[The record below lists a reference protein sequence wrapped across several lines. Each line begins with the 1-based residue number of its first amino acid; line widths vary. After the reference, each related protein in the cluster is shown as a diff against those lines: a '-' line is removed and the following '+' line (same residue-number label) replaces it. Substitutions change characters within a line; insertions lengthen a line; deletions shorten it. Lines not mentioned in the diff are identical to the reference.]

1 MNKFFDN
8 EITCAAAVFLLGID
22 AFVILCAGFY
32 STFQVPM
39 FAYCNM
45 YMGTGISTEF
55 TGVLMLS
62 LFVLLA
68 VIIRSAGHYRGN
80 ELAKNTVIDRIP
92 IDIVYTVLGTA
103 FFFFGWGVAEF
114 SMQIYDMYV
123 EAGFPRALLDSYDSY
138 TGIITDALANYILD
152 LVPFPVFALCFSV
165 MYFSLIFMVTTT
177 VRRLKTKTFLSTSIL
192 WIACVWCARLTIKCF
207 KAIGRWIKGFLHI
220 FSDIKITAK
229 FTIACVIL
237 YLVEFLLGAKYHY
250 IDWGYF
256 WILTTIICIG
266 VYVTCAKWILGYRK
280 IEDGIEHISNGE
292 TDYQISKKYMPK
304 GLEKSADSL
313 NNISWAVAASAQKQ
327 IKAERFRTELITNV
341 SHDLKTPL
349 TSIVNYVDL
358 LSAEPME
365 SEKRK
370 GYIEVLQRQ
379 SSRLKK
385 LLFDLVEAS
394 KASTG
399 NINTVI
405 EPTNISTLLN
415 QAAGEYTDK
424 ARKRGLEISM
434 DLPENDIYL
443 NTDGRLLWRVFD
455 NLLGNACKYSM
466 PGTRIY
472 MSRQKEENRRSVTF
486 KNISKERLNIS
497 ADELMERF
505 VRGDSSRNT
514 EGSGL
519 GLSIAQ
525 SLTEILGG
533 KLEISID
540 GDLFKAI
547 VKIENRENQEN

>member
-1 MNKFFDN
+1 MKKFFDN
-8 EITCAAAVFLLGID
+8 EITCGVAVFLLGID
-22 AFVILCAGFY
+22 AFVFLCASFY
-32 STFQVPM
+32 ATFKVPM

-45 YMGTGISTEF
+45 YIGTGISTEF
-55 TGVLMLS
+55 SGVLMLS

-68 VIIRSAGHYRGN
+68 VIIRSVGHYRGE
-80 ELAKNTVIDRIP
+80 ELAKDTVIDRIP
-92 IDIVYTVLGTA
+92 IEIVYTVLGTA

-123 EAGFPRALLDSYDSY
+123 EAGFPRALLDSY
-138 TGIITDALANYILD
+138 TGITADTLANYILD

-177 VRRLKTKTFLSTSIL
+177 VRRLKTKTFLSTSLL
-192 WIACVWCARLTIKCF
+192 WIACVWCARLTIRCF
-207 KAIGRWIKGFLHI
+207 NALNRRVKGLFYT
-220 FSDIKITAK
+220 FSDVKITAK

-237 YLVEFLLGAKYHY
+237 YIIEFYLLITVG
-250 IDWGYF
+250 DWNPGGF
-256 WILTTIICIG
+256 WIWSTIICIG
-266 VYVTCAKWILGYRK
+266 VYVICAKWILGYRK
-280 IEDGIEHISNGE
+280 IEEGIEHISNGE

-313 NNISWAVAASAQKQ
+313 NNISRAVAASAQKQ

-370 GYIEVLQRQ
+370 EYIEVLQRQ

-424 ARKRGLEISM
+424 ARKRGLEISI

-455 NLLGNACKYSM
+455 NLLNNACKYSM

>member
-8 EITCAAAVFLLGID
+8 EITCAAAVFLLEID

-68 VIIRSAGHYRGN
+68 VIIRSAGHYRGS

-92 IDIVYTVLGTA
+92 IEIVYTVLGTA

-114 SMQIYDMYV
+114 TMQIYDMYV
-123 EAGFPRALLDSYDSY
+123 DAGFPRALLKSS
-138 TGIITDALANYILD
+138 TGITTDALANYILD
-152 LVPFPVFALCFSV
+152 VVPFPVFALCFSV

-192 WIACVWCARLTIKCF
+192 WIAFVWCARLTIRCF
-207 KAIGRWIKGFLHI
+207 NAIGRWIKGVRHI
-220 FSDIKITAK
+220 FSDMKITAK

-237 YLVEFLLGAKYHY
+237 YIIEFYLLITLG
-250 IDWGYF
+250 DLNTFGF
-256 WILTTIICIG
+256 WIWSTIICIG

-280 IEDGIEHISNGE
+280 IEEGIEHISNGE

-304 GLEKSADSL
+304 GLEKSTDSL
-313 NNISWAVAASAQKQ
+313 NNISRAVAASAQKQ

-394 KASTG
+394 KASTD

-472 MSRQKEENRRSVTF
+472 MSRQKEENGRSVIF
-486 KNISKERLNIS
+486 KNISKDRLNIS

>member
-92 IDIVYTVLGTA
+92 IEIVYTVLGTA

-114 SMQIYDMYV
+114 TMQIYDMYV
-123 EAGFPRALLDSYDSY
+123 EAGFPRALLDSY
-138 TGIITDALANYILD
+138 TGITADTLANYILD

-192 WIACVWCARLTIKCF
+192 WIACVWCARLTIRCF
-207 KAIGRWIKGFLHI
+207 KAIGRWIKGVRYV
-220 FSDIKITAK
+220 FSDMKITAK

-237 YLVEFLLGAKYHY
+237 YIIEFYLLITVG
-250 IDWGYF
+250 DWDPGGF
-256 WILTTIICIG
+256 WIWSTIICIG
-266 VYVTCAKWILGYRK
+266 VYVICAKWILGYRK

-304 GLEKSADSL
+304 GLEKSTDSL
-313 NNISWAVAASAQKQ
+313 NNISRAVAASAQKQ

-472 MSRQKEENRRSVTF
+472 MSRQKEENRRSVIF
-486 KNISKERLNIS
+486 KNISKDRLNIS

>member
-68 VIIRSAGHYRGN
+68 VIIRSAGHYRGS

-92 IDIVYTVLGTA
+92 IEIVYTVLGTA

-123 EAGFPRALLDSYDSY
+123 EAGFPRAVLESS
-138 TGIITDALANYILD
+138 TGITADPLANYILD
-152 LVPFPVFALCFSV
+152 MVPFPVFALCFSV

-192 WIACVWCARLTIKCF
+192 WIACVWCARLTIRCF
-207 KAIGRWIKGFLHI
+207 KAIGRWIKGVRHI
-220 FSDIKITAK
+220 FSDMKITAK

-237 YLVEFLLGAKYHY
+237 YIIEFYLLITVG
-250 IDWGYF
+250 DWDPGGF
-256 WILTTIICIG
+256 WIWSTIICIG
-266 VYVTCAKWILGYRK
+266 VYVICAKWILGYRK

-313 NNISWAVAASAQKQ
+313 NNISRAVAASAQKQ

-370 GYIEVLQRQ
+370 EYIEVLQRQ

-472 MSRQKEENRRSVTF
+472 MSRQKEENRRSVIF
-486 KNISKERLNIS
+486 KNISKDRLNIS

>member
-22 AFVILCAGFY
+22 AFAILCAGFY
-32 STFQVPM
+32 STFKVPM

-68 VIIRSAGHYRGN
+68 VIIRSAGHYRGS

-92 IDIVYTVLGTA
+92 IEIVYTVLGMA

-123 EAGFPRALLDSYDSY
+123 EAGFPRAVLDSY
-138 TGIITDALANYILD
+138 TGITADTLANYILD
-152 LVPFPVFALCFSV
+152 LVPFPVFALCFGG

-177 VRRLKTKTFLSTSIL
+177 VRRLKTKTFLSTSLL
-192 WIACVWCARLTIKCF
+192 WITGVWCARLTIRCF
-207 KAIGRWIKGFLHI
+207 KVLNRWAKGLFYT
-220 FSDIKITAK
+220 FSDVKITAK

-237 YLVEFLLGAKYHY
+237 YMIEFYLLITVG
-250 IDWGYF
+250 DWNPGGF
-256 WILTTIICIG
+256 WIWSTIICIG
-266 VYVTCAKWILGYRK
+266 VYVTCARWILGYRK

-304 GLEKSADSL
+304 GLEKSVDSL
-313 NNISWAVAASAQKQ
+313 NNISRAVAASAQKQ

-349 TSIVNYVDL
+349 TSIINYVDL

-370 GYIEVLQRQ
+370 EYIGVLQRQ

-424 ARKRGLEISM
+424 AKKRGLEISM

-455 NLLGNACKYSM
+455 NLLNNACKYSM

>member
-68 VIIRSAGHYRGN
+68 VIIRSAGHYRGS
-80 ELAKNTVIDRIP
+80 ELVKNTVIDRIP
-92 IDIVYTVLGTA
+92 IEIVYTVLGTA

-114 SMQIYDMYV
+114 TMQIYDMYV
-123 EAGFPRALLDSYDSY
+123 DAGFPRALLDSY
-138 TGIITDALANYILD
+138 TGITTDALANYILD
-152 LVPFPVFALCFSV
+152 VVPFPVFALCFSV

-192 WIACVWCARLTIKCF
+192 WIAFVWCARLTIRCF
-207 KAIGRWIKGFLHI
+207 RALNRWLKGLFYT
-220 FSDIKITAK
+220 FSNVKITAK
-229 FTIACVIL
+229 FTIVCVIL
-237 YLVEFLLGAKYHY
+237 YFVEFLLVVKYHY

-313 NNISWAVAASAQKQ
+313 NNIGWAVAASAQKQ

-370 GYIEVLQRQ
+370 EYIEVLQRQ

-424 ARKRGLEISM
+424 AKKRGLEISM

-514 EGSGL
+514 EGRGL

>member
-22 AFVILCAGFY
+22 AFAILCAGFY
-32 STFQVPM
+32 SIFKVPM

-68 VIIRSAGHYRGN
+68 VIIRSVGHYRGN

-92 IDIVYTVLGTA
+92 IEIVYTVLGMA

-123 EAGFPRALLDSYDSY
+123 EAGFPRAVLESY
-138 TGIITDALANYILD
+138 TGITADTLANYILD
-152 LVPFPVFALCFSV
+152 MVPFPVFALCFSV

-177 VRRLKTKTFLSTSIL
+177 VRRLKTKTFLSTSLL
-192 WIACVWCARLTIKCF
+192 WITCAWCARLTIRCF
-207 KAIGRWIKGFLHI
+207 KALNRWVKGLFYT
-220 FSDIKITAK
+220 FSDVKITAK

-237 YLVEFLLGAKYHY
+237 YFVEFLLGAEYHY

-313 NNISWAVAASAQKQ
+313 NNISRAVAASAQKQ

-349 TSIVNYVDL
+349 TSIINYVDL

-370 GYIEVLQRQ
+370 EYIGVLQRQ

-415 QAAGEYTDK
+415 QAVGEYTDK

-455 NLLGNACKYSM
+455 NLLNNACKYSM

-472 MSRQKEENRRSVTF
+472 MSRQKEENGRSVTF

>member
-1 MNKFFDN
+1 MKKFFDN

-55 TGVLMLS
+55 TGVLVLS

-68 VIIRSAGHYRGN
+68 VIIRSVGHYRGN

-92 IDIVYTVLGTA
+92 IEIVYTVLGTA

-123 EAGFPRALLDSYDSY
+123 EAGFPRAFLDSY
-138 TGIITDALANYILD
+138 TGITADTLANYILY

-165 MYFSLIFMVTTT
+165 MYFSLIFMVITT

-192 WIACVWCARLTIKCF
+192 WIACVWCTRLTIRCF
-207 KAIGRWIKGFLHI
+207 KALNRWVKGLFYT
-220 FSDIKITAK
+220 FSDVKITAK

-237 YLVEFLLGAKYHY
+237 YFVEFLLGAKYHY

-256 WILTTIICIG
+256 WIWSTIICIG

-280 IEDGIEHISNGE
+280 IEEGIEHISNGE

-304 GLEKSADSL
+304 GLEKSTDSL
-313 NNISWAVAASAQKQ
+313 NNISREVAASAQKQ

-472 MSRQKEENRRSVTF
+472 MSRQKEENGRSVIF
-486 KNISKERLNIS
+486 KNISKDRLNIS
-497 ADELMERF
+497 ADKLMERF

>member
-68 VIIRSAGHYRGN
+68 VIIRSAGHYRGS
-80 ELAKNTVIDRIP
+80 ELVKNTVIDRIP
-92 IDIVYTVLGTA
+92 IEIVYTVLGTA

-123 EAGFPRALLDSYDSY
+123 DAGFPRALLKSS
-138 TGIITDALANYILD
+138 TGITTDALANYILD
-152 LVPFPVFALCFSV
+152 VVPFPVFALCFGV

-177 VRRLKTKTFLSTSIL
+177 VRRLKTKTFLSTSLL
-192 WIACVWCARLTIKCF
+192 WIAFVWCARLTIRCF
-207 KAIGRWIKGFLHI
+207 RALNRWIKGLFYT
-220 FSDIKITAK
+220 FSNVKITAK

-237 YLVEFLLGAKYHY
+237 YFVEFLLGAKYHY

-266 VYVTCAKWILGYRK
+266 VYVTCARWILGYRK
-280 IEDGIEHISNGE
+280 IEEGIEHISNGE

-304 GLEKSADSL
+304 GLEKSTDSL
-313 NNISWAVAASAQKQ
+313 NNISRAVAASAQKQ

-341 SHDLKTPL
+341 SHDLKTPI

-370 GYIEVLQRQ
+370 EYIEVLQRQ

-455 NLLGNACKYSM
+455 NLLGNARKYSM

-472 MSRQKEENRRSVTF
+472 MSRQKEENGRSVTF
-486 KNISKERLNIS
+486 KNISKDRLNIS

>member
-80 ELAKNTVIDRIP
+80 ELARNTVIDRIP
-92 IDIVYTVLGTA
+92 IEIVYTVLGTA

-114 SMQIYDMYV
+114 TMQIYDMYV
-123 EAGFPRALLDSYDSY
+123 DAGFPRALLKSS
-138 TGIITDALANYILD
+138 TGITTDALANYILD
-152 LVPFPVFALCFSV
+152 VVPFPVFALCFSV

-177 VRRLKTKTFLSTSIL
+177 VRRLKTKTFLSTSLL
-192 WIACVWCARLTIKCF
+192 WIACAWCARLTIRCF
-207 KAIGRWIKGFLHI
+207 KATGKWIKGFLHV
-220 FSDIKITAK
+220 FSDMKITAK

-237 YLVEFLLGAKYHY
+237 YFVEFLLVAEYHY

-256 WILTTIICIG
+256 WILTTFICIG
-266 VYVTCAKWILGYRK
+266 VYVTCARWILGYRK
-280 IEDGIEHISNGE
+280 IEEGIEHISNGE

-304 GLEKSADSL
+304 GLEKSTDSL
-313 NNISWAVAASAQKQ
+313 NNISRAVAASAQKQ

-370 GYIEVLQRQ
+370 EYIEVLQRQ

-455 NLLGNACKYSM
+455 NLLNNACKYSM

-547 VKIENRENQEN
+547 VKIENLENQEN

>member
-1 MNKFFDN
+1 MKKFFDN
-8 EITCAAAVFLLGID
+8 EITCGVAVFLLGLD
-22 AFVILCAGFY
+22 AFVFLCASFY
-32 STFQVPM
+32 ATFKVPM

-45 YMGTGISTEF
+45 YIGTGISTEF
-55 TGVLMLS
+55 SGVLMLS

-68 VIIRSAGHYRGN
+68 VIIRSVGHYRGD
-80 ELAKNTVIDRIP
+80 ELAKDTVIDRIP
-92 IDIVYTVLGTA
+92 IEIVYTVLGTA

-123 EAGFPRALLDSYDSY
+123 EAGFPRALLDSY
-138 TGIITDALANYILD
+138 TGITADTLANYILD

-192 WIACVWCARLTIKCF
+192 WIACVWCARLTIRCF
-207 KAIGRWIKGFLHI
+207 RALNRWIKGLFYT
-220 FSDIKITAK
+220 FSDVKITAK

-237 YLVEFLLGAKYHY
+237 YIIEFYLLITVG
-250 IDWGYF
+250 DWNPGGF
-256 WILTTIICIG
+256 WIWSTIICIG
-266 VYVTCAKWILGYRK
+266 VYVICAKWILGYRK
-280 IEDGIEHISNGE
+280 IEEGIEHISNGE

-313 NNISWAVAASAQKQ
+313 NNIGRAVVASAQKQ

-370 GYIEVLQRQ
+370 EYIEVLQRQ

-540 GDLFKAI
+540 GDLFKAV

>member
-1 MNKFFDN
+1 M
-8 EITCAAAVFLLGID
+8 
-22 AFVILCAGFY
+22 
-32 STFQVPM
+32 
-39 FAYCNM
+39 
-45 YMGTGISTEF
+45 
-55 TGVLMLS
+55 LMLS

-68 VIIRSAGHYRGN
+68 VIIRSAGHYRGS

-92 IDIVYTVLGTA
+92 IEIVYTVLGTA

-114 SMQIYDMYV
+114 TMQIYDMYV
-123 EAGFPRALLDSYDSY
+123 DAGFPRALLKLS
-138 TGIITDALANYILD
+138 TGITTDALANYILD
-152 LVPFPVFALCFSV
+152 VVPFPVFALCFSV

-192 WIACVWCARLTIKCF
+192 WIACVWCARLTIRCF
-207 KAIGRWIKGFLHI
+207 NAIGRWIKGVRHI
-220 FSDIKITAK
+220 FSDMKITAK

-237 YLVEFLLGAKYHY
+237 YIIEFYLLITVG
-250 IDWGYF
+250 DWNPGGF
-256 WILTTIICIG
+256 WIWSTIICIG
-266 VYVTCAKWILGYRK
+266 VYVTCARWILGYRK

-304 GLEKSADSL
+304 GLEKSTDSL
-313 NNISWAVAASAQKQ
+313 NNISRAVAASAQKQ

-370 GYIEVLQRQ
+370 EYIEVLQRQ

-472 MSRQKEENRRSVTF
+472 MSRQKEENGRSVIF
-486 KNISKERLNIS
+486 KNISKDRLNIS

>member
-68 VIIRSAGHYRGN
+68 VIIRSAGHYRGS
-80 ELAKNTVIDRIP
+80 ELVKNTVIDRIP
-92 IDIVYTVLGTA
+92 IEIVYTVLGTA

-114 SMQIYDMYV
+114 TMQIYDMYV
-123 EAGFPRALLDSYDSY
+123 DAGFPRALLDSY
-138 TGIITDALANYILD
+138 TGITTDALANYILD
-152 LVPFPVFALCFSV
+152 VVPFPVFALCFSV

-192 WIACVWCARLTIKCF
+192 WIAFVWCARLTIRCF
-207 KAIGRWIKGFLHI
+207 RALNRWLKGLFYT
-220 FSDIKITAK
+220 FSNVKITAK
-229 FTIACVIL
+229 FTIVCVIL
-237 YLVEFLLGAKYHY
+237 YFVEFLLVVKYHY

-313 NNISWAVAASAQKQ
+313 NNIGWAVAASAQKQ

-370 GYIEVLQRQ
+370 EYIEVLQRQ

-424 ARKRGLEISM
+424 AKKRGLEISM